1 MDLEDAL
8 KAARFLDQISLSV
21 KRIIFAQF
29 PGLTDQEKEEIDQE
43 VKLKLLKMAARG
55 KKIDNLRSYVWKM
68 VCSTALDV
76 LASRSL
82 ALCLDDLAMSRLS
95 PLETYLDEL
104 TPEYLFEEKELLAFA
119 ERAIDSLPPRR
130 RAAVLMNLQGLDLEE
145 TALYL
150 GESMN
155 AARHL
160 LYRGLEEVREKI
172 AALIDRAPSLP
183 NGRAGALKPR
193 SRPRPRARLEWNKT

>member
-1 MDLEDAL
+1 MDIEDAL
-8 KAARFLDQISLSV
+8 KASRFLDEISLSV

-29 PGLTDQEKEEIDQE
+29 PGLTDQEKEEIDQD

-76 LASRSL
+76 LASRSP
-82 ALCLDDLAMSRLS
+82 ALCLDDLAKSRRS
-95 PLETYLDEL
+95 PLERCLDDL
-104 TPEYLFEEKELLAFA
+104 TPEYLFEEKELLTLA
-119 ERAIDSLPPRR
+119 ERAIDALPPRR
-130 RAAVLMNLQGLDLEE
+130 RAAVLMNLQGLNLEE

-160 LYRGLEEVREKI
+160 LYRGLEEVRETI
-172 AALIDRAPSLP
+172 TALIDRAPARRG
-183 NGRAGALKPR
+183 GRIGFLSA
-193 SRPRPRARLEWNKT
+193 